1 MSTHFEWGDGEL
13 DGSFETLDEQEA
25 YGATGEASYE
35 QEGYEQQSYEQEGY
49 GQQESTYGGQY
60 GEAPQEAE
68 GVFDE
73 TEEMELA
80 ADLLSLGSEAE
91 LDESL
96 RKLIRSA
103 ARAVNGTV
111 TRDVGT
117 ALGGAIKTV
126 AQDLVPVMGAP
137 AAAAGEVFGI
147 ETEGLSGEDQDFE
160 VMRRFVRFAGAAA
173 GRAARAP
180 RGLNPR
186 SIARSAL
193 VSAARRL
200 APGILRRWG
209 SRHRVPEWHRRR
221 RRGWRGMRD
230 MRDQQGFP
238 QGFPPPGSGYPPY
251 PPPYGASG
259 MPGAQQGAPG
269 MPGAQQGAPGF
280 DPSAAAGLGGA
291 GAPMGSPAPGMGMP
305 DSGAGADAGA
315 GPEGPLP
322 QAGRWTRQG
331 GQLTIHL

>member
-1 MSTHFEWGDGEL
+1 MSTHFEWGAGEL

-25 YGATGEASYE
+25 YGAPGETSYD
-35 QEGYEQQSYEQEGY
+35 QEGYDQEGY
-49 GQQESTYGGQY
+49 GQQESAYGGQY
-60 GEAPQEAE
+60 GEVPQEAE

-80 ADLLSLGSEAE
+80 ADLLSLGSETE
-91 LDESL
+91 LDQSI

-103 ARAVNGTV
+103 ARAVNGSIN
-111 TRDVGT
+111 RDVGT

-126 AQDLVPVMGAP
+126 AQDVVPVTGAP

-180 RGLNPR
+180 RGVNP
-186 SIARSAL
+186 SAIARSAL

-209 SRHRVPEWHRRR
+209 SRFRGPGWHRGRR
-221 RRGWRGMRD
+221 HGWRGLRH
-230 MRDQQGFP
+230 P
-238 QGFPPPGSGYPPY
+238 QGFPPGYGYPPY
-251 PPPYGASG
+251 QPPY
-259 MPGAQQGAPG
+259 GAPG

-280 DPSAAAGLGGA
+280 DPSAASAGPGGA
-291 GAPMGSPAPGMGMP
+291 GAPAGPAAPGMGMP
-305 DSGAGADAGA
+305 DSGAGPDAGA

-322 QAGRWTRQG
+322 QTGRWTRQG